1 MLDSRSE
8 TQTVDYEHSIQ
19 LNLAESLVNTARRAQ
34 DQGVAS
40 DILDQFVSFSEAHF
54 MAEQL
59 LMRLHAYP
67 GYEEHTKQHDL
78 LIESCALLRQT
89 LSDGDLDRFLDGTQQ
104 LKDNLLH
111 HMEAS
116 DRSLGAFLRASSER
130 TVG

>member
-19 LNLAESLVNTARRAQ
+19 LNLVESLVKTARRAQ
-34 DQGVAS
+34 EHRAAR

-67 GYEEHTKQHDL
+67 EYEEHTKQHDR
-78 LIESCALLRQT
+78 LIEGCALLRQT
-89 LSDGDLDRFLDGTQQ
+89 LSDGDLNGFLDGTQR

-111 HMEAS
+111 HMEAA
-116 DRSLGAFLRASSER
+116 DRTLGAFLRASSEH
-130 TVG
+130 TVE